1 MEKYNKIEIQKFSTS
16 ATEMRY
22 LLSHNKQYYEVNY
35 PIVELLTVLQ
45 EHSTEEEATSSYI
58 SKKEGK
64 YTSEQVS
71 YAITNCIK
79 PIFSCCNMQKKR
91 SFICERGLFFQ
102 QQLSTSFLID

>member
-58 SKKEGK
+58 SKKRRE
-64 YTSEQVS
+64 
-71 YAITNCIK
+71 IHL
-79 PIFSCCNMQKKR
+79 R
-91 SFICERGLFFQ
+91 
-102 QQLSTSFLID
+102 TSFLCNYKLHKTYLFLLQYAKETKFYM